1 MRKLFLIAA
10 VALALPVIAQA
21 QESPRVEIFG
31 GYSYLRLDDDL
42 NDDRDLNG
50 YNVSGNVTVLGNW
63 LGIKADF
70 SGHFGDSAVSLTPRT
85 DLRKDLFL
93 FGPQFTFRKSERIQP
108 FAHVLLGVARIDLD
122 NDTLGVDF
130 DDTAFALAVGGG
142 VDVKA
147 FTNRLSIRVFQADYV
162 LTRFEDV
169 TGNNFSS
176 NNFRA
181 STGIVLRLGKVE

>member
-10 VALALPVIAQA
+10 LALALPIIARA

-70 SGHFGDSAVSLTPRT
+70 SGHFGDSAIALTPRT

-93 FGPQFTFRKSERIQP
+93 FGPQFTFRKNERIQP
-108 FAHVLLGVARIDLD
+108 FAHVLIGVARVDLD
-122 NDTLGVDF
+122 NDTLGVNF
-130 DDTAFALAVGGG
+130 DDTGFALAVGGG
-142 VDVKA
+142 VDVTA
-147 FTNRLSIRVFQADYV
+147 FTNRLAIRVFQADYV
-162 LTRFEDV
+162 LTRFNEV
-169 TGNNFSS
+169 NF

-181 STGIVLRLGKVE
+181 STGVVLRLGKVE

>member
-10 VALALPVIAQA
+10 LALALPAIVQA

-50 YNVSGNVTVLGNW
+50 YNVSGNVTVFGNW

-70 SGHFGDSAVSLTPRT
+70 SGHFGDSAIALTPRT

-108 FAHVLLGVARIDLD
+108 FAHVLFGAARVDLD

-130 DDTAFALAVGGG
+130 DDTGFAFAVGGG

-147 FTNRLSIRVFQADYV
+147 FTNRLAIRVFQADYV
-162 LTRFEDV
+162 LTRFNDV
-169 TGNNFSS
+169 NN

-181 STGIVLRLGKVE
+181 STGVVLRLGKVE

>member
-10 VALALPVIAQA
+10 LALALPVIAQA

-70 SGHFGDSAVSLTPRT
+70 SGHFGDSMIVLTPRT

-93 FGPQFTFRKSERIQP
+93 FGPQFTLRKNERVQP
-108 FAHVLLGVARIDLD
+108 FAHVLIGAARVDLD
-122 NDTLGVDF
+122 NDTLGIDF
-130 DDTAFALAVGGG
+130 DDTGFAFAVGGG
-142 VDVKA
+142 VDVTA
-147 FTNRLSIRVFQADYV
+147 FTNRVAIRLFQADYV
-162 LTRFEDV
+162 LTRFNDV
-169 TGNNFSS
+169 NS

-181 STGIVLRLGKVE
+181 STGVVIRLGNVD